1 MLHAEIVTHF
11 MRYNEPT
18 CQTNVFI
25 NVTTALHITHTL
37 DTSQPKCAT
46 GSIVTRT
53 EVMTKIEVL
62 NFEKKQK
69 YGKITSKGSGR
80 SRELISE
87 FNKKLTQL
95 TRPHYRDAQRQADY
109 HQCC

>member
-53 EVMTKIEVL
+53 EVMTKIEFKL
-62 NFEKKQK
+62 
-69 YGKITSKGSGR
+69 R
-80 SRELISE
+80 SLISRN
-87 FNKKLTQL
+87 NKIMGKSPV
-95 TRPHYRDAQRQADY
+95 REAFARGS
-109 HQCC
+109 